1 MGSFDQD
8 NENIS
13 DILKKTA
20 MHISASKPVALDEG
34 KLDTKLVSK
43 EREIYLEQLSN
54 SGKPKEILEKI
65 VDGKINKFIS
75 EITLLNQNWI
85 LDPNKKV
92 SEVIIKFNKEH
103 RSNFVLEDYQLFV
116 LGDGIE
122 ISTKDFKEEVASQLT
137 QNS

>member
-1 MGSFDQD
+1 
-8 NENIS
+8 
-13 DILKKTA
+13 

-34 KLDTKLVSK
+34 NLDNQLVSK
-43 EREIYLEQLSN
+43 EREIFLEQLSN

-92 SEVIIKFNKEH
+92 SEVISDFNKEYS
-103 RSNFVLEDYQLFV
+103 SNFVLEDYQLFV

-122 ISTKDFKEEVASQLT
+122 TNTKDFKEEVASQLT